1 MNDNKLFNHII
12 IAIVGYFLLRALLP
26 YLICGAIGWV
36 VIKALLAYERK
47 K

>member
-1 MNDNKLFNHII
+1 MNDSKLFNYII
-12 IAIVGYFLLRALLP
+12 IAIVGYFLLQALLP
-26 YLICGAIGWV
+26 YLIWGAIGWV